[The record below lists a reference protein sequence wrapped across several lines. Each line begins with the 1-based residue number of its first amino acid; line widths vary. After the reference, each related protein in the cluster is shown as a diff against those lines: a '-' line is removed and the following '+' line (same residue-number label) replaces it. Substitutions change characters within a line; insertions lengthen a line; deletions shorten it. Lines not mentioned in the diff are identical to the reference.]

1 VWNEQP
7 AGKDHP
13 WRYMPNNAM
22 TAHISGTTLDAQ
34 VTNSSLLLLAGCIS
48 IRGISAIWKDFGVW
62 DSGF

>member
-1 VWNEQP
+1 
-7 AGKDHP
+7 
-13 WRYMPNNAM
+13 MPNNAM

-48 IRGISAIWKDFGVW
+48 FRGISAIWKDFGVW